1 MELGII
7 LAKLANLGKLSIM
20 SEKKAEA
27 GSLIQSHKQIKINY
41 FASDSFQVP
50 CHLPSL
56 PDYSFSYFCSRVRVR
71 SQTARDRYWG

>member
-7 LAKLANLGKLSIM
+7 LAKLANLGKFSIM

-27 GSLIQSHKQIKINY
+27 DSLIQSHNQTKI
-41 FASDSFQVP
+41 
-50 CHLPSL
+50 LPLIHSWYL
-56 PDYSFSYFCSRVRVR
+56 VTCLACLIPLFHYFCSRVRVR

>member
-27 GSLIQSHKQIKINY
+27 DSLIQSDNQIKINL
-41 FASDSFQVP
+41 FCLWF
-50 CHLPSL
+50 LPGTLSL
-56 PDYSFSYFCSRVRVR
+56 
-71 SQTARDRYWG
+71 A